1 MLNTSP
7 NLSPNRLPLG
17 PVMLDVEGTALTDAD
32 RRRLSHPL
40 VGGVI
45 LFSRNYQSPEQIAGL
60 CREIHNLR
68 YPPLLIAVDHEGGRV
83 QRFREGFTAI
93 PPMRAFGELWHS
105 HPNTAKRLAREAG
118 YVMGAELRAVGVDF
132 TFAPVLDLDHG
143 ASGVIGNR
151 AFSRLP
157 EAVVEL
163 AHALVLGLQEA
174 GMNAVGKHFPGHGYV
189 RADSHLDVPVDE
201 RALDDLRA
209 EDLVPFKRLIEL
221 GLAGIMPAH
230 VIYPEV
236 DDQPAGFSRRWLM
249 EILRGE
255 LHFDGMI
262 FTDDLSMEGARVAG
276 GAVERAEAALRA
288 GCDMALL
295 CNKPDQADLLLAGLK
310 WATPPVSL
318 IRFARMHG
326 RPHPPSRV
334 TLQESPRYVDALH
347 RLAGIGQTDA
357 ELALNEPCN
366 TCGRNGDAPAAP
378 AQETT

>member
-1 MLNTSP
+1 ML
-7 NLSPNRLPLG
+7 NLSPNRVPLG
-17 PVMLDVEGTALTDAD
+17 PLMLDVEGVALNDAD

-45 LFSRNYQSPEQIAGL
+45 LFSRNYQSPEQIAEL
-60 CREIHNLR
+60 CREIHALR
-68 YPPLLIAVDHEGGRV
+68 YPSLLIAVDHEGGRV

-93 PPMRAFGELWHS
+93 PPMRAFGEPWRE
-105 HPNTAKRLAREAG
+105 HPNSAKRLAREAG

-132 TFAPVLDLDHG
+132 SFAPVLDLDHG

-151 AFSRLP
+151 AFHAQP
-157 EAVVEL
+157 EAVVDL

-189 RADSHLDVPVDE
+189 RADSHLDVPIDE
-201 RALDDLRA
+201 RDLDTLRQS
-209 EDLVPFKRLIEL
+209 DLVPFRRLIEL

-230 VIYPEV
+230 VIYPQV
-236 DDQPAGFSRRWLM
+236 DDRPAGFSRRWLM

-255 LHFDGMI
+255 LRFDGMI
-262 FTDDLSMEGARVAG
+262 FSDDLSMEGARVAG

-295 CNKPDQADLLLAGLK
+295 CNRPDQADILLAGLK
-310 WATPPVSL
+310 WPTPPVSL

-326 RPHPPSRV
+326 RPHPPDRV
-334 TLQESPRYVDALH
+334 TLQESPRYVEALR
-347 RLAGIGQTDA
+347 RLSGLGQADA
-357 ELALNEPCN
+357 ELALNDPRD
-366 TCGRNGDAPAAP
+366 TCGKL
-378 AQETT
+378 